1 MPLRAFAGYN
11 IGQSPFGVKSLP
23 VHLEWV
29 ESPSEQDWI
38 DLNKLYTDAPKGWMD
53 SCSEP
58 LAQNYLLQKQQQ
70 GYKVVAGRFN
80 DRLIATALLK
90 VNIEEINAYYL
101 EGMCVRALTRERGV
115 ARQLLVRI
123 CQWSDKQKCSL
134 WVIDENANLR
144 VLIEYGFVYG
154 HGKWCRQG

>member
-1 MPLRAFAGYN
+1 M
-11 IGQSPFGVKSLP
+11 P

-53 SCSEP
+53 SGSEP
-58 LAQNYLLQKQQQ
+58 LAQNYVLQKQQQ

-90 VNIEEINAYYL
+90 VNIEKINAYYL
-101 EGMCVRALTRERGV
+101 EDMCVRALTRERGV

-123 CQWSDKQKCSL
+123 CQWSDEQKCSL
-134 WVIDENANLR
+134 WVIDENASLR
-144 VLIEYGFVYG
+144 VLIEFGFVHG
-154 HGKWCRQG
+154 SGKWCRQG